1 MKLLPL
7 PPLSVISEHLEL
19 KGCDLVW
26 KKSHCGRKGRV
37 AGEICDWGY
46 RRIRLQGKLY
56 YAHRLSWKLR
66 YGEDPKSE
74 LDHLNGN
81 KLDNRPE
88 NLEVVTPRENCAR
101 RSMSTKKSGLPTGVK
116 RNGNGFCA
124 TAWRGSKYLYFGQF
138 STPEEASEARRRGL
152 ESIL

>member
-1 MKLLPL
+1 MEQLPL
-7 PPLSVISEHLEL
+7 PPSSVISEYLEL

-26 KKSHCGRKGRV
+26 RKSHCGRKSQV
-37 AGEICDWGY
+37 AGMVTEWGY
-46 RRIRLQGKLY
+46 RRIQLQGKLY

-66 YGEDPKSE
+66 HGEDPEGE

-88 NLEVVTPRENCAR
+88 NLEIVTSRENSTR
-101 RSMSTKKSGLPTGVK
+101 RSNRTKKSGLPTGVK
-116 RNGNGFCA
+116 KNGKGFCA
-124 TAWRGSKYLYFGQF
+124 TAWRGSDCLYFGQF

-152 ESIL
+152 QPLL